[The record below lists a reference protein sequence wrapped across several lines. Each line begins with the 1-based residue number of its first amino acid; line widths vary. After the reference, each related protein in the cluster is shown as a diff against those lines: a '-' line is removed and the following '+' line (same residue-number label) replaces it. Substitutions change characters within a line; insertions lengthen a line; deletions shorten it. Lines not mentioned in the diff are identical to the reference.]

1 MNFLNGIFVKVKKEI
16 TLGTLLGI
24 LVPIGISILL
34 WAFSVSGTLRLNS
47 EKIIKAEKH
56 IERIEDTVE
65 DKTSQIEK
73 NMQNNYEKLDEKID
87 KILHHLLKP

>member
-1 MNFLNGIFVKVKKEI
+1 MDFIKLIFGKVKKEI
-16 TLGTLLGI
+16 TLGTLLSI
-24 LVPIGISILL
+24 LVPIGVSILL

-47 EKIIKAEKH
+47 EKINKAEKH
-56 IERIEDTVE
+56 INKVEDTVKE
-65 DKTSQIEK
+65 KTSQIET